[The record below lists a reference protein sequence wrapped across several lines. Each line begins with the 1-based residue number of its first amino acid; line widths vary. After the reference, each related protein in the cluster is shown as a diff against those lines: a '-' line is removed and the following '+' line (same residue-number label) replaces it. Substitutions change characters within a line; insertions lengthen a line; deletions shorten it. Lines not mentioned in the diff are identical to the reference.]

1 MARRVT
7 TNITVTPTIS
17 ETVYSAGDC
26 LGGKL
31 SLPTSVA
38 GEYDQYGSCYVDAI
52 KITDKGGH
60 ATQIDVIVFADDPSN
75 TTFADNSALSVSD
88 SDLNKIAGGVSIL
101 NADYINMSD
110 NSFAYLSKIGM
121 PVFVPS
127 TEVFYLC
134 LIERGTPTR
143 AVGDLSVTVGVV
155 WLGIS

>member
-1 MARRVT
+1 MARRIT

-17 ETVYSAGDC
+17 ATPYTAGDC

-31 SLPTSVA
+31 SFSTSVA

-52 KITDKGGH
+52 KITDKGGS

-75 TTFADNSALSVSD
+75 TTFTDNATLDVSD
-88 SDLNKIAGGVSIL
+88 DDLGKIAGGVSIL
-101 NADYINMSD
+101 NADYINMST

-127 TEVFYLC
+127 TETFYLG

-143 AVGDLSVTVGVV
+143 ADGDISVTVGLV